1 MKPWLYRIVHFFFPE
16 INSQGPRERTYS
28 VADVTGVL
36 YAAPL
41 AVAGV
46 IWLATI
52 TDPTLFLEVWP
63 EMLFLLGLL
72 FVFEWLDFFVFIE
85 VTPGIYADWRWSL
98 WSVITWSAVFIF
110 GPTTL
115 WLTTLWRTITFVRKW
130 WRAKVKDW
138 RWNILRNFAIDI
150 ALVTFNGLIAL
161 HFYRQWGGQIPLP
174 GLDMSALLPAFY
186 AMLVWISLSI
196 LLWSPLLILFSSSE
210 QFAWAERAWVTF
222 IRYMGLTVGWHLLMD
237 PFAILLAG
245 LHAEHGMGG
254 YLFFILV
261 LLLAGLLAHQ
271 LSQAVEHSHLRSRE
285 LEKLERLGR
294 AIINMPP
301 DASQLSQVLD
311 EHLCN
316 MFPYGQ
322 IEIRCFPERTLLHT
336 PEDWAPVPEAV
347 WSWLQTTGEA
357 RIFEPESTTPW
368 SEMLEHK
375 AVILA
380 PIVAQDNREPL
391 GGIYL
396 AHYRDTNGIVNLL
409 PAVQTLTA
417 QIASAL
423 QQARTYRRTLALQQA
438 EQELRVAGRIQ
449 TSFLPRELPRIPGWQ
464 LAVTLRPARETS
476 GDFYD
481 VIPLPN
487 GRFGI
492 LIADV
497 ADKGTGAALYMALSR
512 TLLRTYALQ
521 YHTRPDYVLRV
532 ANRRILMD
540 TDTDLFVTVF
550 YGVLDP
556 ATGQLDY
563 GNAGHMPPYVLRA
576 SVAPEPLTR
585 TGMPLGLYEGE
596 SWQREETSLSVGD
609 VLLLYTDGIT
619 DAENPDAVFYGRD
632 RLVAVAEA
640 QAGASA
646 AALQTAILADVDAFV
661 GAGVQSDDI
670 TLMILA
676 HRSTE
681 SRDLGEDML

>member
-1 MKPWLYRIVHFFFPE
+1 MKRLLVRIVQRFFPE
-16 INSQGPRERTYS
+16 LSTQGSREHTYS

-36 YAAPL
+36 YATPL
-41 AVAGV
+41 AVVGV
-46 IWLATI
+46 LWLVLT
-52 TDPTLFLEVWP
+52 TDLTLFLDGWP
-63 EMLFLLGLL
+63 KLLFLFGLL
-72 FVFEWLDFFVFIE
+72 FIFEWLDFFVFVE

-98 WSVITWSAVFIF
+98 WSVITWSGVLIF
-110 GPTTL
+110 GPTTI
-115 WLTTLWRTITFVRKW
+115 WLTTIWRTIAFLRKW
-130 WRAKVKDW
+130 WRAKAKDW
-138 RWNILRNFAIDI
+138 RWNILRHFVIDI
-150 ALVTFNGLIAL
+150 ALVTFNGLVAL
-161 HFYRQWGGQIPLP
+161 YFYQRWGGQIPLA
-174 GLDMSALLPAFY
+174 GLSISELMPAFY
-186 AMLVWISLSI
+186 AMLVWI
-196 LLWSPLLILFSSSE
+196 LLCVLVWSPLLLLFSSSE
-210 QFAWAERAWVTF
+210 QFAWAERTWVTY
-222 IRYMGLTVGWHLLMD
+222 IRYLGLTVGWHLLME
-237 PFAILLAG
+237 PFAILSAG
-245 LHAEHGMGG
+245 LYAEHGIGG
-254 YLFFILV
+254 YLFFILI

-271 LSQAVEHSHLRSRE
+271 LSQAVERSQLRSRE

-301 DASQLSQVLD
+301 DASKLSDVLD

-322 IEIRCFPERTLLHT
+322 IEIRCFPDRTLLHT
-336 PEDWAPVPEAV
+336 PEDWSPVSEEV
-347 WSWLQTTGEA
+347 WVWLQTTCEA
-357 RIFEPESTTPW
+357 RIFEPETTTPW
-368 SEMLEHK
+368 SEVLEHK

-380 PIVAQDNREPL
+380 PIMTQESNEPL

-396 AHYRDTNGIVNLL
+396 ARYRDTNGIANLL

-423 QQARTYRRTLALQQA
+423 RQARVYQRTLTLQQA
-438 EQELRVAGRIQ
+438 EQELRVAGHIQ
-449 TSFLPRELPRIPGWQ
+449 ASFLPRELPEIPSWQ
-464 LAVTLRPARETS
+464 LTVTLRPARETS

-550 YGVLDP
+550 YGVFDP
-556 ATGQLDY
+556 STGHLLY

-576 SVAPEPLTR
+576 GSAPRSLMR

-596 SWQREETSLSVGD
+596 SWQANEVALGPGD

-619 DAENPDAVFYGRD
+619 DAESVDAVFYQRD
-632 RLVAVAEA
+632 RLIAVA
-640 QAGASA
+640 QAHVGASA
-646 AALQTAILADVDAFV
+646 AALQAAILADVDNFV
-661 GAGVQSDDI
+661 GEGVQSDDI

-676 HRSTE
+676 HQSA
-681 SRDLGEDML
+681 DAQ